1 MMTTA
6 LTFVLEAIAHI
17 FVFAALTRFFM
28 QAFRASA
35 KNPLAQFSI
44 ALTDFIVKPLR
55 RLIPGFGGM
64 DWSSL
69 IAAWLAE
76 FVLWIAIAFVLGF
89 PLLAQPASFSAVAVF
104 AFIKLLRLT
113 VYFFMAAIFIQVILS
128 WVSPYHPFAGFV
140 KAFSDPLLKPLQKR
154 MPLIGG
160 VDISPIFVL
169 IALQLLLMV
178 PITYLEQEGW
188 LMLKR
193 MVIP

>member
-6 LTFVLEAIAHI
+6 LTFLLEAIAHI

-55 RLIPGFGGM
+55 RIVPGLGGM

-69 IAAWLAE
+69 IAAWLGE
-76 FVLWIAIAFVLGF
+76 FVLWIAIALVLGF
-89 PLLAQPASFSAVAVF
+89 PLLAQPASFSVLALYALV
-104 AFIKLLRLT
+104 KLLRLII
-113 VYFFMAAIFIQVILS
+113 YLFIAAIFIQVILS

-140 KAFSDPLLKPLQKR
+140 NSFANPLLGPLRKR

-160 VDISPIFVL
+160 VDISPVFVL
-169 IALQLLLMV
+169 IGLQLLLMV
-178 PITYLEQEGW
+178 PVTFLEQESW
-188 LMLKR
+188 QLLKR
-193 MVIP
+193 VVVP